1 MIRDLTTSKLQ
12 DIDHFKCYLL
22 ACRRTAHKLPLMCA
36 VKRLVRH
43 HLVPF
48 RDLIV
53 NSDKKIVQIYTQWM
67 FNALTITGV
76 SNQTCGAKA
85 WYAQTCTHALPV
97 RTASVDLTMPGP
109 KYWKPTKMRV
119 STQFVGELN
128 APQASKT

>member
-1 MIRDLTTSKLQ
+1 MSRKSNIHAQSLQGKRNGIGLFPLFQQPGYICGIRDK
-12 DIDHFKCYLL
+12 
-22 ACRRTAHKLPLMCA
+22 
-36 VKRLVRH
+36 
-43 HLVPF
+43 
-48 RDLIV
+48 IV
-53 NSDKKIVQIYTQWM
+53 NEKASKKIVQIYTQWM

-97 RTASVDLTMPGP
+97 RTVSVDLTIPGP